1 MNKIMGMPLCVEP
14 SHALPLVD
22 VELVVLRGALGDPD
36 GLEGLTHLTA
46 RLMRRGPKGMKA
58 EAFDEQ
64 LDRLG
69 ATLGLSVSHE
79 HMRLGG
85 TVLRRNLEPYLTLL
99 GRMLTQPALRPKD
112 FSKLRRRSIADR
124 VALRDHDRSL
134 AARAFRRELFGAHP
148 YGRPVAGTQ
157 KSLAKIRR
165 ADVLARHEALVR
177 RGHILIGIA
186 GDITEAEVAPLLEGA
201 LADVP
206 KGQSRRPRARAPKP
220 QEGRRVF
227 VVDKPERSQTQLY
240 VGTLGAK
247 VGDPGHAALVVGNT
261 GFGGTFTSRL
271 MKEVRSERGWSYG
284 ASSRVGA
291 DRQRDAWT
299 MWTHPG
305 ADQLVDC
312 LALELDLLDQWVAK
326 GLSGAEVKRAKRFLI
341 KSHAFD
347 RETASKR
354 LEPRLEAL
362 AYGLPEDW
370 PSGFAGR
377 VGKVTA
383 KAAKAAVIEHLDPSA
398 LTIAMVATATP
409 ELLAGL
415 SALPGIA
422 SVQTLS
428 VTDL

>member
-1 MNKIMGMPLCVEP
+1 
-14 SHALPLVD
+14 
-22 VELVVLRGALGDPD
+22 
-36 GLEGLTHLTA
+36 
-46 RLMRRGPKGMKA
+46 MRA
-58 EAFDEQ
+58 EAFDER

-69 ATLGLSVSHE
+69 ATLGISVSHE
-79 HMRLGG
+79 HMRIGG

-99 GRMLTQPALRPKD
+99 GRMLTQPALRPTD

-124 VALRDHDRSL
+124 LALRDHDRGL
-134 AARAFRRELFGAHP
+134 AARAFRRELFGSHG
-148 YGRPVAGTQ
+148 YGRPIAGTQ
-157 KSLAKIRR
+157 SSLANIRR
-165 ADVLARHEALVR
+165 AHVVERHAALIR
-177 RGHILIGIA
+177 RGQILIGIA
-186 GDITEAEVAPLLEGA
+186 GDITEDQVAPLLEKA
-201 LADVP
+201 LADLP
-206 KGQSRRPRARAPKP
+206 KGRTRRPRARDAKP
-220 QEGRRVF
+220 LAGRRVF

-247 VGDPGHAALVVGNT
+247 VGEPGHAALVVGNT

-305 ADQLVDC
+305 AEQLVDC
-312 LALELDLLDQWVAK
+312 LALQLDLFDRWVAK
-326 GLSGAEVKRAKRFLI
+326 GLSGQEVKRAKRFMI

-354 LEPRLEAL
+354 LDPRLDAL

-370 PSGFAGR
+370 PAGFEGR
-377 VGKVTA
+377 VRKVTA
-383 KAAKAAVIEHLDPSA
+383 KAARAAVAEHLDPSS

-409 ELLAGL
+409 ELLTGL
-415 SALPGIA
+415 EGLHGIA
-422 SVQTLS
+422 SVKTLS
-428 VTDL
+428 VNDL